1 MEAATTAHPAIPS
14 DLVRQAA
21 AGDDAAFTR
30 IVSAHHS
37 DMVKVCVAIC
47 GDIEIAEEAAQA
59 AWGLAW
65 RRMPTLRD
73 TDRLRSWLVSI
84 AANQARDAVRR
95 QRRRPV
101 VALTPEIGER
111 AVGDP
116 NRGDPARRSG
126 DIDLRRALAVLDP
139 MDRAL
144 VALRYVA
151 GLDSFE
157 LARAMG
163 MSPSGVRARLARTL
177 DRLRLELDD
186 A

>member
-1 MEAATTAHPAIPS
+1 
-14 DLVRQAA
+14 
-21 AGDDAAFTR
+21 
-30 IVSAHHS
+30 
-37 DMVKVCVAIC
+37 
-47 GDIEIAEEAAQA
+47 
-59 AWGLAW
+59 
-65 RRMPTLRD
+65 MPTLRD

-116 NRGDPARRSG
+116 NVGDPARRSG

-157 LARAMG
+157 LARAVG

-177 DRLRLELDD
+177 DRLRMELDD